1 MAVGTDDSLR
11 NMRWRLDKVCGQHE
25 LGQIVIEIFDRL
37 QQSENDNIYSR
48 SKARHTREKTRWW

>member
-1 MAVGTDDSLR
+1 MRLLLR